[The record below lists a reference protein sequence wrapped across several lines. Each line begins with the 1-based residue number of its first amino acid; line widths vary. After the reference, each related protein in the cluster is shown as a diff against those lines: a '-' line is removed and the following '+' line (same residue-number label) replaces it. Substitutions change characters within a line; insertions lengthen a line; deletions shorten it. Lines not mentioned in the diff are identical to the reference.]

1 MDEGLGHATY
11 EIERQTFLG
20 VPPVGET
27 RTLSED
33 TTRRI
38 DTAVRLIVNAA
49 FERAERL
56 LEQHRALLETGA
68 QQLLAQET
76 LDQSELAAL
85 KSRLPIAAASVARQE
100 RH

>member
-1 MDEGLGHATY
+1 M
-11 EIERQTFLG
+11 
-20 VPPVGET
+20 
-27 RTLSED
+27 
-33 TTRRI
+33 
-38 DTAVRLIVNAA
+38 
-49 FERAERL
+49 